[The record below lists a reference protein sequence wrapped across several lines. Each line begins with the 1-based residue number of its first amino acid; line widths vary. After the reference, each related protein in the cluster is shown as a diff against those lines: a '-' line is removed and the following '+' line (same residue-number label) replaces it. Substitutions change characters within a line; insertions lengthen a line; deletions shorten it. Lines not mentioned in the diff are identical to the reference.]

1 MAGVSPQP
9 HSPPASDAP
18 VATPSRPVKPSNQ
31 VKPSNKVKPATRRRI
46 GGAWREIRRGA
57 AASRIKDLF
66 YGVGPEGIDMAL
78 ADALS
83 VLVQHG
89 PMRMGEL
96 AEALH
101 ITPATATRAVDCL
114 VEKGLAERVKAVDDL
129 RSILVSA
136 TAEGQERYGVISA
149 RIGTGLEQILG
160 EFSEAEQTQ
169 LADLLERFVQSV
181 DHYVANEE
189 GVNPSD

>member
-1 MAGVSPQP
+1 MSE
-9 HSPPASDAP
+9 
-18 VATPSRPVKPSNQ
+18 ATSN
-31 VKPSNKVKPATRRRI
+31 PTRGSTKVKAATRRRV
-46 GGAWREIRRGA
+46 GRAWREIRRGA

-66 YGVGPEGIDMAL
+66 YGMGPDGIDMAL

-83 VLVQHG
+83 VLVQNG

-114 VEKGLAERVKAVDDL
+114 VERGLAERVKAVDDL

-136 TAEGQERYGVISA
+136 TADGEARYAILAA
-149 RIGTGLEQILG
+149 RINSGLDQILG
-160 EFSEAEQTQ
+160 QFEAAEQTQ
-169 LADLLERFVQSV
+169 LADLLERFVDAV
-181 DHYVANEE
+181 DQYVANEDTT
-189 GVNPSD
+189 SDQK

>member
-1 MAGVSPQP
+1 MTEATAGTQ
-9 HSPPASDAP
+9 
-18 VATPSRPVKPSNQ
+18 RPI
-31 VKPSNKVKPATRRRI
+31 KVKAATRRRV
-46 GGAWREIRRGA
+46 GRAWREIRRGA

-66 YGVGPEGIDMAL
+66 YGDGPDGIEMAL

-83 VLVQHG
+83 VLVQNG

-114 VEKGLAERVKAVDDL
+114 VDRGLAERVKAVDDL

-136 TAEGQERYGVISA
+136 TESGEARYSILA
-149 RIGTGLEQILG
+149 DRINSGLDQILG
-160 EFSEAEQTQ
+160 GFTEAEQAQ
-169 LADLLERFVQSV
+169 LADLLERFVAAV
-181 DHYVANEE
+181 DHYVADAENTDS
-189 GVNPSD
+189 PSA

>member
-1 MAGVSPQP
+1 MSKATAGTQP
-9 HSPPASDAP
+9 P
-18 VATPSRPVKPSNQ
+18 T
-31 VKPSNKVKPATRRRI
+31 KVKAATRRRV
-46 GGAWREIRRGA
+46 GRAWREIRRGA

-66 YGVGPEGIDMAL
+66 YGMGPDGIEMAL

-83 VLVQHG
+83 ILVQNG

-114 VEKGLAERVKAVDDL
+114 VDRGLAERVKAVDDL

-136 TAEGQERYGVISA
+136 TEAGEARHTVIAA
-149 RIGTGLEQILG
+149 RIGTGLDQILG
-160 EFSEAEQTQ
+160 QFNAEEQVQ
-169 LADLLERFVQSV
+169 LADLLERFVDAV
-181 DHYVANEE
+181 DHYVANED
-189 GVNPSD
+189 NSDDAPAS

>member
-1 MAGVSPQP
+1 MSEAGVSPQP
-9 HSPPASDAP
+9 H
-18 VATPSRPVKPSNQ
+18 T
-31 VKPSNKVKPATRRRI
+31 KVKLATRRRV

-66 YGVGPEGIDMAL
+66 YGMGPDGIDMAL

-83 VLVQHG
+83 VLTQHG

-114 VEKGLAERVKAVDDL
+114 VDKGLAERVKAVDDL

-136 TAEGQERYGVISA
+136 TEEGNARYGVISA

-160 EFSEAEQTQ
+160 EFNEAEQTQ
-169 LADLLERFVQSV
+169 LADLLERFVSAV
-181 DHYVANEE
+181 DHYVANQD
-189 GVNPSD
+189 NAPDHN

>member
-1 MAGVSPQP
+1 MAGVTPQP
-9 HSPPASDAP
+9 H
-18 VATPSRPVKPSNQ
+18 T
-31 VKPSNKVKPATRRRI
+31 KVKLATRRRI

-66 YGVGPEGIDMAL
+66 YGMGPEGIDMAL

-83 VLVQHG
+83 VLTQHG

-114 VEKGLAERVKAVDDL
+114 VEKGFAERVKAVDDL

-136 TAEGQERYGVISA
+136 TDEGQQRHGIISA
-149 RIGTGLEQILG
+149 RIGTGLDQILG
-160 EFSEAEQTQ
+160 EFSEEEQTQ
-169 LADLLERFVQSV
+169 LADLLERFVSAV
-181 DHYVANEE
+181 DHYVANQDDAPDQDEP
-189 GVNPSD
+189 PSPGRK

>member
-1 MAGVSPQP
+1 MTETTAETG
-9 HSPPASDAP
+9 
-18 VATPSRPVKPSNQ
+18 RPT
-31 VKPSNKVKPATRRRI
+31 KVKPATRRRI
-46 GGAWREIRRGA
+46 GRAWREIRRGA

-66 YGVGPEGIDMAL
+66 YGDGPDGIEMAL

-83 VLVQHG
+83 ILVQNG

-114 VEKGLAERVKAVDDL
+114 VDRGLAERVKAVDDL

-136 TAEGQERYGVISA
+136 TGDGEGRYGILSA
-149 RIGTGLEQILG
+149 RINSGLDQILG
-160 EFSEAEQTQ
+160 EFDPDEQAQ
-169 LADLLERFVQSV
+169 LADLLERFVAAV
-181 DHYVANEE
+181 DHYVADAEND
-189 GVNPSD
+189 GGHATT

>member
-1 MAGVSPQP
+1 MIEAGVSRQP
-9 HSPPASDAP
+9 H
-18 VATPSRPVKPSNQ
+18 T
-31 VKPSNKVKPATRRRI
+31 KVKLATRRRI

-66 YGVGPEGIDMAL
+66 YGMGPDGLDMAL

-83 VLVQHG
+83 VLTQEG

-114 VEKGLAERVKAVDDL
+114 VDKGLAERVKAIDDL
-129 RSILVSA
+129 RSIQVSA
-136 TAEGQERYGVISA
+136 TAAGRARYEVISA
-149 RIGTGLEQILG
+149 RVGTGLEQILG
-160 EFSEAEQTQ
+160 EFSEEEHTQ
-169 LADLLERFVQSV
+169 LADLLERFVSAV
-181 DHYVANEE
+181 DHYVANQD
-189 GVNPSD
+189 NAPQ

>member
-1 MAGVSPQP
+1 MSKAPT
-9 HSPPASDAP
+9 PAASTTDVTMP
-18 VATPSRPVKPSNQ
+18 TQ
-31 VKPSNKVKPATRRRI
+31 RRI
-46 GGAWREIRRGA
+46 GRAWREIRRGA

-66 YGVGPEGIDMAL
+66 YGAGPDGIDMAI

-83 VLVQHG
+83 ILVQNG

-114 VEKGLAERVKAVDDL
+114 VERNLAERVKAVDDL

-136 TAEGQERYGVISA
+136 TSEGQASYDIIAA
-149 RIGTGLEQILG
+149 RIADGLGQILA
-160 EFSEAEQTQ
+160 EFDEQEQVQ
-169 LADLLERFVQSV
+169 LAELLERFVGAV
-181 DHYVANEE
+181 DHFVANQD
-189 GVNPSD
+189 GGT

>member
-1 MAGVSPQP
+1 MNEATASATTRSKVS
-9 HSPPASDAP
+9 
-18 VATPSRPVKPSNQ
+18 V
-31 VKPSNKVKPATRRRI
+31 ATRRRV
-46 GGAWREIRRGA
+46 GRAWREIRRGA

-66 YGVGPEGIDMAL
+66 YGVGPDGLDMAL

-83 VLVQHG
+83 VLVQSG

-114 VEKGLAERVKAVDDL
+114 VDRGFAERVKAVDDL

-136 TAEGQERYGVISA
+136 TVEGKTRYDIIAAQINS
-149 RIGTGLEQILG
+149 GLNQILG
-160 EFSEAEQTQ
+160 QFSDEEQNQ
-169 LADLLERFVQSV
+169 LADLLERFVLAV
-181 DHYVANEE
+181 DHYVDSEVE
-189 GVNPSD
+189 QSST

>member
-1 MAGVSPQP
+1 MSE
-9 HSPPASDAP
+9 
-18 VATPSRPVKPSNQ
+18 ATTNPTKGPT
-31 VKPSNKVKPATRRRI
+31 KVKAATRRRV
-46 GGAWREIRRGA
+46 GRAWREIRRGA

-66 YGVGPEGIDMAL
+66 YGMGPDGIDMAL

-83 VLVQHG
+83 VLVQNG

-114 VEKGLAERVKAVDDL
+114 VDRGLAERVKAVDDL

-136 TAEGQERYGVISA
+136 TTDGDARYKVIAA
-149 RIGTGLEQILG
+149 RINGALDQILG
-160 EFSEAEQTQ
+160 QFDESEQTQ
-169 LADLLERFVQSV
+169 LADLLERFVAAV
-181 DHYVANEE
+181 DHYVDNEDTA
-189 GVNPSD
+189 SDQK

>member
-1 MAGVSPQP
+1 MAGASSQP
-9 HSPPASDAP
+9 HIAQ
-18 VATPSRPVKPSNQ
+18 THRVK
-31 VKPSNKVKPATRRRI
+31 VATRRRI

-66 YGVGPEGIDMAL
+66 YGMGPDGIDMAL

-114 VEKGLAERVKAVDDL
+114 VDKGLAERVKAVDDL
-129 RSILVSA
+129 RSILVSV
-136 TAEGQERYGVISA
+136 TVEGQARYEVISA
-149 RIGTGLEQILG
+149 RIGTGLDQILS
-160 EFSEAEQTQ
+160 EFDESEQTQ
-169 LADLLERFVQSV
+169 LADLLERFVGAV
-181 DHYVANEE
+181 DHYVANQDDPDE
-189 GVNPSD
+189 

>member
-1 MAGVSPQP
+1 MNEATTTE
-9 HSPPASDAP
+9 PATSRSKVP
-18 VATPSRPVKPSNQ
+18 V
-31 VKPSNKVKPATRRRI
+31 ATRRRV
-46 GGAWREIRRGA
+46 GRAWREIRRGA

-66 YGVGPEGIDMAL
+66 YGIGSDGIDMAL

-83 VLVQHG
+83 VLVQSG

-114 VEKGLAERVKAVDDL
+114 VERGFAERVKAVDDL

-136 TAEGQERYGVISA
+136 SDDGKARYDIIAVQINS
-149 RIGTGLEQILG
+149 GLNQILG
-160 EFSEAEQTQ
+160 QFSETEQNQ
-169 LADLLERFVQSV
+169 LADLLERFVVAVDQYVESEVGQS
-181 DHYVANEE
+181 
-189 GVNPSD
+189 ST

>member
-1 MAGVSPQP
+1 MSEAPVSPQP
-9 HSPPASDAP
+9 H
-18 VATPSRPVKPSNQ
+18 
-31 VKPSNKVKPATRRRI
+31 KVKLATRRRI

-66 YGVGPEGIDMAL
+66 YGMGPDGIDMAL

-83 VLVQHG
+83 VLVQHS

-114 VEKGLAERVKAVDDL
+114 VDKGLAERVKAVDDL
-129 RSILVSA
+129 RSILVSVTDEGLA
-136 TAEGQERYGVISA
+136 RAEIISA
-149 RIGTGLEQILG
+149 RIGSGLDQILG
-160 EFSEAEQTQ
+160 EFNEEEQAQ
-169 LADLLERFVQSV
+169 LANLLERFVGAV
-181 DHYVANEE
+181 DHYVANEDN
-189 GVNPSD
+189 VNPSA

>member
-1 MAGVSPQP
+1 MTEATAD
-9 HSPPASDAP
+9 PP
-18 VATPSRPVKPSNQ
+18 RPA
-31 VKPSNKVKPATRRRI
+31 KVTAATRRRV
-46 GGAWREIRRGA
+46 GRAWREIRRGA

-66 YGVGPEGIDMAL
+66 YGDGPDGIEMAL

-83 VLVQHG
+83 VLVQNG

-114 VEKGLAERVKAVDDL
+114 VDRGMAERVKAVDDL

-136 TAEGQERYGVISA
+136 TAAGEDRYGILAA
-149 RIGTGLEQILG
+149 RINSGLDQILG
-160 EFSEAEQTQ
+160 EFEPDEQAQ
-169 LADLLERFVQSV
+169 LADLLERFTAAV
-181 DHYVANEE
+181 DRFVADAER
-189 GVNPSD
+189 GDDAPSG